1 MLDAQTGRAS
11 RFYYVAKASKAER
24 DAGLDG
30 PEVPRFQGGI
40 GGASIPLKGSPMPT
54 AKNAHPTVKPV
65 ALMRWLVRLVT
76 PPGGTVLDPFAG
88 SGTTGVAAALEGLG
102 FLGVEREAEYAEI
115 ARARIAGACGPTAGV
130 LDPGACDSS
139 DSSETE

>member
-1 MLDAQTGRAS
+1 M
-11 RFYYVAKASKAER
+11 
-24 DAGLDG
+24 
-30 PEVPRFQGGI
+30 
-40 GGASIPLKGSPMPT
+40 
-54 AKNAHPTVKPV
+54 
-65 ALMRWLVRLVT
+65 T

-88 SGTTGVAAALEGLG
+88 SGTTGVAAALEGVG
-102 FLGVEREAEYAEI
+102 FLGVERKAEYAEI